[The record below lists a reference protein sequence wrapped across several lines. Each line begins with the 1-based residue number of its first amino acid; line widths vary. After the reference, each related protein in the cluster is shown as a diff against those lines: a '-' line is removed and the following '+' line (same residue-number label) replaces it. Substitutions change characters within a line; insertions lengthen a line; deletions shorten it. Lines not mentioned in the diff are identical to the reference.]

1 MVMGRREV
9 RLVRCLEQSIIIMNG
24 SDSVWGDG
32 ISIYQAGVAM
42 VTAMLMV
49 WPIWAYGPG
58 RGRQDIGLEPEYR
71 YSDVV
76 SDGNS
81 LQLLIVVL

>member
-1 MVMGRREV
+1 M
-9 RLVRCLEQSIIIMNG
+9 
-24 SDSVWGDG
+24 
-32 ISIYQAGVAM
+32 AM